1 MLEYMIMA
9 SLLILA
15 YNEDETIEDLLD
27 NLYSHFDN
35 IILLDDNSSDLTYK
49 KCQKYIKKE
58 NFIYHKNKKNL
69 GAGKSFEV
77 GLSIFNKLDSDY
89 LVKIDGDN
97 QFNIK
102 DILFLSRKGQDDNF
116 DFIKC
121 DRFWKNGIKGKIPFV
136 RYLGNALASLLI
148 KLTTGN
154 WKINDPLNGLFF
166 ISKRITSNF
175 TVKKLFKR
183 YGYPFYLIYY
193 VINISKVTKLKIGQ
207 YHNVV
212 TYGDEKS
219 QLKANTMLFK
229 LLYFTLV
236 SYYKKIKTKLR
247 FSSLQ
252 FSALIDIIS
261 QLFLFLSLYSLIRI
275 LMILD
280 NVPKG
285 SWLILSLVSLLVSII
300 LLFTSQS
307 IENDIETN
315 NLIKIKNYEFN

>member
-1 MLEYMIMA
+1 MA

-15 YNEDETIEDLLD
+15 YNEDETIEGLLG
-27 NLYSHFDN
+27 NLYTHFDN

-49 KCQKYIKKE
+49 KCQEYIKKE

-102 DILFLSRKGQDDNF
+102 DILFLSQKGQDENF

-166 ISKRITSNF
+166 ISKKITSNF

-275 LMILD
+275 LLILD
-280 NVPKG
+280 NLPKG
-285 SWLILSLVSLLVSII
+285 SWLFLSLISLLVSII
-300 LLFTSQS
+300 LLFTSQT

-315 NLIKIKNYEFN
+315 NLVKIKNYEFN

>member
-1 MLEYMIMA
+1 MIMA

-15 YNEDETIEDLLD
+15 YNEGKTIKGLLD
-27 NLYSHFDN
+27 SLYTHFDK
-35 IILLDDNSSDLTYK
+35 IILLDDNSSDFTYK
-49 KCQKYIKKE
+49 KCEEYMNKE

-77 GLSIFNKLDSDY
+77 GLDIFNKLDSKY

-97 QFNIK
+97 QFNIE
-102 DILFLSRKGQDDNF
+102 DILFLSNKGEDENF

-166 ISKRITSNF
+166 MSKKITSNF
-175 TVKKLFKR
+175 TVKSLFKR

-193 VINISKVTKLKIGQ
+193 VINFSKNSKLKIGQ
-207 YHNVV
+207 YQNIVK
-212 TYGDEKS
+212 YGDEKS

-229 LLYFTLV
+229 LLYFTFV
-236 SYYKKIKTKLR
+236 SYYKKIRIKLKY
-247 FSSLQ
+247 SNLQ
-252 FSALIDIIS
+252 FSALIDIAS
-261 QLFLFLSLYSLIRI
+261 QIFFFLSLYSLIRI
-275 LMILD
+275 VLILE

-285 SWLILSLVSLLVSII
+285 SWLIMSLMSMLISII
-300 LLFTSQS
+300 LLFISQN

-315 NLIKIKNYEFN
+315 NLAKIKNYEFN

>member
-1 MLEYMIMA
+1 MIMA

-15 YNEDETIEDLLD
+15 YNEDETIEGLLD
-27 NLYSHFDN
+27 NLYTHFDN
-35 IILLDDNSSDLTYK
+35 IILLDDNSSDLNYK
-49 KCQKYIKKE
+49 KCQEYIKKE

-102 DILFLSRKGQDDNF
+102 DILFLSQKGQDENF

-166 ISKRITSNF
+166 ISKKITSNF

-207 YHNVV
+207 YQNVV

-275 LMILD
+275 MLILD
-280 NVPKG
+280 NLPKG
-285 SWLILSLVSLLVSII
+285 SWLFLSLVSLLVSII
-300 LLFTSQS
+300 LLVTSQA

-315 NLIKIKNYEFN
+315 NLVKIKNYEFN

>member
-1 MLEYMIMA
+1 MLEYLIMA

-15 YNEDETIEDLLD
+15 YNEDETIEELLG

-102 DILFLSRKGQDDNF
+102 DILFLSQKGQDENF

-166 ISKRITSNF
+166 ISKKITSNF
-175 TVKKLFKR
+175 SVKKLFKR
-183 YGYPFYLIYY
+183 
-193 VINISKVTKLKIGQ
+193 
-207 YHNVV
+207 
-212 TYGDEKS
+212 
-219 QLKANTMLFK
+219 
-229 LLYFTLV
+229 
-236 SYYKKIKTKLR
+236 
-247 FSSLQ
+247 
-252 FSALIDIIS
+252 
-261 QLFLFLSLYSLIRI
+261 
-275 LMILD
+275 
-280 NVPKG
+280 
-285 SWLILSLVSLLVSII
+285 
-300 LLFTSQS
+300 
-307 IENDIETN
+307 
-315 NLIKIKNYEFN
+315 

>member
-1 MLEYMIMA
+1 MIMA

-15 YNEDETIEDLLD
+15 YNEDETIEDLLG

>member
-1 MLEYMIMA
+1 MIMA

-15 YNEDETIEDLLD
+15 YNEDETIEGLLG
-27 NLYSHFDN
+27 NLYTHFEN

-49 KCQKYIKKE
+49 KCQEYIKKE

-102 DILFLSRKGQDDNF
+102 DILFLSQKGQDENF

-166 ISKRITSNF
+166 ISKKITSNF

-207 YHNVV
+207 YQNVV

-229 LLYFTLV
+229 LLYFTVV

-275 LMILD
+275 LLILD
-280 NVPKG
+280 NLPKG
-285 SWLILSLVSLLVSII
+285 SWLFLSLVSLLVSII
-300 LLFTSQS
+300 LLFTSQT

-315 NLIKIKNYEFN
+315 NLVKIKNYEFD

>member
-1 MLEYMIMA
+1 MIMA

-15 YNEDETIEDLLD
+15 YNEDETIEGLLG
-27 NLYSHFDN
+27 NLYTHFDN

-49 KCQKYIKKE
+49 KCQEYIKKE

-102 DILFLSRKGQDDNF
+102 DILFLSQKGQDENF

-166 ISKRITSNF
+166 ISKKITSNF

-275 LMILD
+275 LLILD
-280 NVPKG
+280 NLPKG
-285 SWLILSLVSLLVSII
+285 SWLFLSLISLLVSII
-300 LLFTSQS
+300 LLFTSQT

-315 NLIKIKNYEFN
+315 NLVKIKNYEFN